1 MVEVE
6 EFQLLGKMSLG
17 GLCYE
22 GYPVL
27 GMEEEILCWKAQG
40 KRKVKVF
47 YALESKDKER
57 STVVCQMKPKGVKE
71 GIKVR
76 PEN

>member
-27 GMEEEILCWKAQG
+27 GMEEEILC
-40 KRKVKVF
+40 
-47 YALESKDKER
+47 
-57 STVVCQMKPKGVKE
+57 
-71 GIKVR
+71 
-76 PEN
+76 